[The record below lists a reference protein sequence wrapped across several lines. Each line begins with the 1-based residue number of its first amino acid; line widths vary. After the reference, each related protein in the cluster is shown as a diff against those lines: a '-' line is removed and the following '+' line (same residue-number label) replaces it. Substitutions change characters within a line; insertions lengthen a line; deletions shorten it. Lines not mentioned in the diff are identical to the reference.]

1 MIEQGEAAADEAV
14 RPFLHLCLRGR
25 WDRTALQ
32 AARTLTTHGD
42 LDWAALREVAHT
54 EGLAPLLY
62 PIVRGQ
68 NLVPRPVERDLRRF
82 YYTNALRN
90 NRLLRA
96 LEDVLCHLAAEGV
109 AVILLKGAGM
119 AKAVYGNVAVR
130 PMFDLDLLVPAAEVE
145 RARTVLAG
153 LNYSMLSSE
162 PWAGFSQRYGHAMAY
177 RRLSDGKKRPFH
189 VDLHWGLLNAPY
201 YGHIL
206 VEDWFARA
214 QPARVAGVEALVP
227 APEDHLVYLCGHL
240 ALHHRY
246 DPALFRY
253 YDMAV
258 LIHHTDDVLDWDAVV
273 QRAVGWRLVIP
284 LQRTLARLQ
293 EFWPQTVPASVAQE
307 VAGLQ
312 PTRAERW
319 IHKWVVDRRRNSTS
333 DVLLSLATMPRL
345 TRRVRFFL
353 EQALPSRA
361 YMRQRYC
368 PRRPGLW
375 PLAYLQ
381 RAGLGLRYLLQG
393 LR

>member
-1 MIEQGEAAADEAV
+1 
-14 RPFLHLCLRGR
+14 
-25 WDRTALQ
+25 
-32 AARTLTTHGD
+32 
-42 LDWAALREVAHT
+42 
-54 EGLAPLLY
+54 
-62 PIVRGQ
+62 
-68 NLVPRPVERDLRRF
+68 
-82 YYTNALRN
+82 

-96 LEDVLCHLAAEGV
+96 LQDVLCHLAAEGV

-130 PMFDLDLLVPAAEVE
+130 PMFDLDLLVPAAEVD

-153 LNYSMLSSE
+153 LNYAMLSSE
-162 PWAGFSQRYGHAMAY
+162 PWAGFSQRYRHAMAY

-201 YGHIL
+201 YERIL

-227 APEDHLVYLCGHL
+227 AAEDHLVYLCGHL

-253 YDMAV
+253 YDVAV

-273 QRAVGWRLVIP
+273 QRAVDWRLVIP
-284 LQRTLARLQ
+284 LQRMLARL
-293 EFWPQTVPASVAQE
+293 EELWPQSVPASVAQE

-312 PTRAERW
+312 PTRTERW
-319 IHKWVVDRRRNSTS
+319 IHKWVVDRRRNRTS
-333 DVLLSLATMPRL
+333 DVLLSLAAMPGL

-353 EQALPSRA
+353 EQALPSPA

-368 PRRPGLW
+368 PRRPG
-375 PLAYLQ
+375 
-381 RAGLGLRYLLQG
+381 
-393 LR
+393 